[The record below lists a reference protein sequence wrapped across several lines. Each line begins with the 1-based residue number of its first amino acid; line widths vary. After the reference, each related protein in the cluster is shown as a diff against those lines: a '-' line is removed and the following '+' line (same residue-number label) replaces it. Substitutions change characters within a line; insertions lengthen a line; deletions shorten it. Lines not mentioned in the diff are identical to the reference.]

1 MAILTSDLL
10 AMRAEGKH
18 ADRFFFNET
27 GIIMTQSTR
36 RISFLPAGLAIASF
50 RRRIAGALLFAATA
64 TAGNVAG
71 AQTLETVD
79 YLFPAPAQQIAFA
92 PWMIAQQRGYYA
104 QEGIKLN
111 FLSGRGGVDTA
122 KQIGAG
128 NAPIGHSFGDTPII
142 ARATGIPVKAVAL
155 LGGRSMMQVV
165 VREDSAIKAPKDLKG
180 KTITAMSYSDANFY
194 ALLGVLASAG
204 LTKNDVNAQA
214 VGPAG
219 VWQLFAAGKSDAM
232 TGVPEWIA
240 EAKGTGMKLRIMPAY
255 DYFGSMA
262 QAILASD
269 DTIQK
274 RPELVRKVVR
284 ATLRG
289 LRDVMAD
296 PKAAARDYVAAMP
309 MYAGREAFVEEVF
322 GLYNQ
327 YVYPD
332 QKVLGMMDPARLN
345 LLQNFY
351 VKEGIVSKASPLAE
365 LYTNQFVQ

>member
-1 MAILTSDLL
+1 MTFSLSGGLFPNVFRKMCSIGCLTTGLL
-10 AMRAEGKH
+10 AC
-18 ADRFFFNET
+18 
-27 GIIMTQSTR
+27 S
-36 RISFLPAGLAIASF
+36 
-50 RRRIAGALLFAATA
+50 
-64 TAGNVAG
+64 GNAY
-71 AQTLETVD
+71 AQALETVD
-79 YLFPAPAQQIAFA
+79 YLFPAPMQQIAFA
-92 PWMIAQQRGYYA
+92 PWIIAQQRGYYA
-104 QEGIKLN
+104 REGLKLN

-142 ARATGIPVKAVAL
+142 ARAAGVPVKAVAL
-155 LGGRSMMQVV
+155 LGGRSMMQLV
-165 VREDSAIKAPKDLKG
+165 VREDSSIKAPKDLKG

-219 VWQLFAAGKSDAM
+219 VWQLFSAGKADAM

-240 EAKGTGMKLRIMPAY
+240 EARATGVKLRIMPAY

-284 ATLRG
+284 ATLAG
-289 LRDVMAD
+289 LRDVMTD

-309 MYAGREAFVEEVF
+309 IYAGREVFVEEVF
-322 GLYNQ
+322 ALYNQ

-332 QKVLGMMDPARLN
+332 QKVIGVMDATRMAAV
-345 LLQNFY
+345 QNFY
-351 VKEGIVSKASPLAE
+351 VKEGIVSKATPLTD
-365 LYTNQFVQ
+365 LFTNQFVQ

>member
-1 MAILTSDLL
+1 MTLSIRRNILLGSSGLLL
-10 AMRAEGKH
+10 AL
-18 ADRFFFNET
+18 
-27 GIIMTQSTR
+27 I
-36 RISFLPAGLAIASF
+36 AGLA
-50 RRRIAGALLFAATA
+50 T
-64 TAGNVAG
+64 TAG
-71 AQTLETVD
+71 AQTLETID

-92 PWMIAQQRGYYA
+92 PWIIAQQRGYYA
-104 QEGIKLN
+104 QEGLKLN

-128 NAPIGHSFGDTPII
+128 NAAIGHSFGDTPII
-142 ARATGIPVKAVAL
+142 ARSTGIPVKSVAL

-165 VREDSAIKAPKDLKG
+165 VREDSAIKTPKDLKG
-180 KTITAMSYSDANFY
+180 KTITAMSYSDANYY

-219 VWQLFAAGKSDAM
+219 VWQLFAAGKSEAM

-240 EAKGTGMKLRIMPAY
+240 EAKATGIKLRIMPAY

-269 DTIQK
+269 ETIQK
-274 RPELVRKVVR
+274 RPEMVRKVVK

-289 LRDVMAD
+289 LRDVMTD
-296 PKAAARDYVAAMP
+296 PKSAARDYVAAMP
-309 MYAGREAFVEEVF
+309 IYAGREAFVEEVF
-322 GLYNQ
+322 ALYNQ

-332 QKVLGMMDPARLN
+332 QKVMGVMDPARLTA
-345 LLQNFY
+345 LQNFY
-351 VKEGIVSKASPLAE
+351 VKEGIVRNATPVAD

>member
-1 MAILTSDLL
+1 MEIAMMLSMRRNLLLGSSGLLL
-10 AMRAEGKH
+10 ALLG
-18 ADRFFFNET
+18 
-27 GIIMTQSTR
+27 S
-36 RISFLPAGLAIASF
+36 LAT
-50 RRRIAGALLFAATA
+50 TA
-64 TAGNVAG
+64 R
-71 AQTLETVD
+71 AQTLETID

-92 PWMIAQQRGYYA
+92 PWIIAQQRGYYA
-104 QEGIKLN
+104 QEGLKLN
-111 FLSGRGGVDTA
+111 FLSGRGGIDAA

-128 NAPIGHSFGDTPII
+128 NAIIGHSFGDTPII
-142 ARATGIPVKAVAL
+142 ARSMGIPVKSVAL

-165 VREDSAIKAPKDLKG
+165 VRADSAIKAPKDLKG

-240 EAKGTGMKLRIMPAY
+240 EAKATGMKLRIMPAY

-269 DTIQK
+269 ETIQK
-274 RPELVRKVVR
+274 RPELVRKVVK
-284 ATLRG
+284 ATLHG
-289 LRDVMAD
+289 LRDVMSD
-296 PKAAARDYVAAMP
+296 PKSAARDYVAAMP
-309 MYAGREAFVEEVF
+309 IYAGREAFVEEVF
-322 GLYNQ
+322 SLYNQ

-332 QKVLGMMDPARLN
+332 QKVMGMMDPARLTA
-345 LLQNFY
+345 LQNFY
-351 VKEGIVSKASPLAE
+351 VKEGIVRTATPVAD

>member
-1 MAILTSDLL
+1 MGIVMTLSIRRSLLLRSGGLLL
-10 AMRAEGKH
+10 ALLG
-18 ADRFFFNET
+18 N
-27 GIIMTQSTR
+27 
-36 RISFLPAGLAIASF
+36 LAT
-50 RRRIAGALLFAATA
+50 TA
-64 TAGNVAG
+64 H
-71 AQTLETVD
+71 AQTLETID

-92 PWMIAQQRGYYA
+92 PWIVAQHRGYYA
-104 QEGIKLN
+104 KEGIKLN

-142 ARATGIPVKAVAL
+142 ARSAGIPVKSVAL

-165 VREDSAIKAPKDLKG
+165 VREDSGIKAPKDLKG

-204 LTKNDVNAQA
+204 LTKNDVDAQA

-240 EAKGTGMKLRIMPAY
+240 EAKATGIKLRIMPAY

-269 DTIQK
+269 ETIQK
-274 RPELVRKVVR
+274 RPELVRKVVK
-284 ATLRG
+284 ATLQG
-289 LRDVMAD
+289 LRDVMTD
-296 PKAAARDYVAAMP
+296 PKSAARDYVAAMP
-309 MYAGREAFVEEVF
+309 LYAGREAFVEEVF
-322 GLYNQ
+322 ALYNQ

-332 QKVLGMMDPARLN
+332 QKVMGMMDQARLTA
-345 LLQNFY
+345 LQNFY
-351 VKEGIVSKASPLAE
+351 VKEGIVRTATPVAD